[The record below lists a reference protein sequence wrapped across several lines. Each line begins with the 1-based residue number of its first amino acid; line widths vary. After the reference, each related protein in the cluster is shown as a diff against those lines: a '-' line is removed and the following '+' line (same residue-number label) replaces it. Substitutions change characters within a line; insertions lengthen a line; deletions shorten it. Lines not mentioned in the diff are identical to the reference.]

1 MEKQNKT
8 RGMIPLNIQLFA
20 EPSSND
26 GGGNPDNGKGNEPQT
41 KTYTEEEYN
50 KLKSSFDKTASEIA
64 ELKKQ
69 LKAKQTDDEK
79 KAEEEAEKE
88 KQYNELVKQNKEMK
102 IANKL
107 ATAGYSEKDI
117 QTLSKPILEGDV
129 DALCTVLSDLRKTM
143 TEEITKAAQD
153 QFNKSSKIPGGK
165 GNTSDNDTPE
175 EVQAYIDAKKNSVK
189 NNARSH
195 YFGIN
200 K

>member
-8 RGMIPLNIQLFA
+8 RGLLPLNIQLFA
-20 EPSSND
+20 ESGE
-26 GGGNPDNGKGNEPQT
+26 GGGDPNPNPNPNPQP

-50 KLKSSFDKTASEIA
+50 KLKASFDKTASEIA

-117 QTLSKPILEGDV
+117 QALSKPILEGDV
-129 DALCTVLSDLRKTM
+129 DALCTVLSDLIKTK

-165 GNTSDNDTPE
+165 GNSSDDDIPD
-175 EVQAYIDAKKNSVK
+175 EVQAYIDAKKNSQK
-189 NNARSH
+189 NTARER
-195 YFGIN
+195 F
-200 K
+200 KL